1 MTRLKDSRVKKMEFM
16 TASKLGLE
24 KFEKIKQTLLAA
36 EKVDIGNYKQQGY
49 IMNNDIL
56 ISSIGAD
63 NRENKDSEQVYYIS
77 APNQEIMQKLQRNE
91 FVDFD
96 KTKFVENSDE
106 NIEDDGV
113 VQKNQTPNFVKYF

>member
-1 MTRLKDSRVKKMEFM
+1 MEFM